1 MIKKHVEGTLCYA
14 LLVQHGTSPAH
25 EGSGCWGSTAWA
37 VHRGETE
44 SSSLSRGTEIS
55 ALLLPPG
62 CWSERELC
70 LLQVCSSSIY
80 LLTGTRDEL
89 VLPWLFPA
97 GSPSRPHLPPPRGA
111 RGRTPPFHTAVCPTD
126 THFHVNRCR
135 ATRVPLSTSPNTCR
149 CGPCSNDPGSSRA
162 TSHKGCFR
170 PQSHNACE
178 HHGLG
183 RSTVHHPSHV
193 ACSHKM
199 AML

>member
-1 MIKKHVEGTLCYA
+1 MSKSCHPLARGLA
-14 LLVQHGTSPAH
+14 AG
-25 EGSGCWGSTAWA
+25 A
-37 VHRGETE
+37 VHRGEAAG
-44 SSSLSRGTEIS
+44 SSLSRGTEIS

-62 CWSERELC
+62 CWLERELS

-89 VLPWLFPA
+89 ALPRLLPA
-97 GSPSRPHLPPPRGA
+97 GSPARPHLPPPRGA

-126 THFHVNRCR
+126 THFHVNQCR

-149 CGPCSNDPGSSRA
+149 CGPCINDPGSSRP

-170 PQSHNACE
+170 SQSHNACE

>member
-1 MIKKHVEGTLCYA
+1 MLCPAGAARHVPSPRGVW
-14 LLVQHGTSPAH
+14 LLGQHSLGNAQ
-25 EGSGCWGSTAWA
+25 
-37 VHRGETE
+37 GEAAG
-44 SSSLSRGTEIS
+44 SSLSRGTEIS
-55 ALLLPPG
+55 ALLLLLG
-62 CWSERELC
+62 CWLERELC

-89 VLPWLFPA
+89 VLPWLLPA
-97 GSPSRPHLPPPRGA
+97 GSPTRPHLPPPRGT

-170 PQSHNACE
+170 TQSHNACE